1 MSGDFQS
8 SVDTPIAFE
17 QEAERVRSYVE
28 ASKSKNTVRAYQAD
42 AREFDAWCAARD
54 QPSLPASPA
63 TVAAFLAGC
72 ADRGL
77 KASTI
82 GRKASAIRY
91 AHKARGFDSPT
102 AAAEV
107 EATLAGIRRE
117 IGMASTQK
125 APATATAIAVMLSH
139 INTTSMSASATGH
152 FSPSGSQEPS
162 VEPNWQASG
171 RGYRLHRKLGTRR

>member
-1 MSGDFQS
+1 MS
-8 SVDTPIAFE
+8 
-17 QEAERVRSYVE
+17 E
-28 ASKSKNTVRAYQAD
+28 ASKSKDTVRAYRTGALASSTPGAQLAI
-42 AREFDAWCAARD
+42 ES
-54 QPSLPASPA
+54 SLPASPA

-77 KASTI
+77 RGVDHRTQGQRDPI
-82 GRKASAIRY
+82 
-91 AHKARGFDSPT
+91 AHKARGFNSPT

-139 INTTSMSASATGH
+139 INTTSMIGKRDRALLAIG
-152 FSPSGSQEPS
+152 FAGSPPS
-162 VEPNWQASG
+162 HRAGRPPG

>member
-1 MSGDFQS
+1 MSGNLQG
-8 SVDTPIAFE
+8 SVATPIAFE
-17 QEAERVRSYVE
+17 REAKLVRSYVE
-28 ASKSKNTVRAYQAD
+28 ASKSKDTVRAYQTD

-82 GRKASAIRY
+82 ERKASAIRY
-91 AHKARGFDSPT
+91 AHKARGSDSPT

-117 IGMASTQK
+117 IGMASTRRPQRL
-125 APATATAIAVMLSH
+125 PRPSLSCSR
-139 INTTSMSASATGH
+139 TS
-152 FSPSGSQEPS
+152 
-162 VEPNWQASG
+162 
-171 RGYRLHRKLGTRR
+171 TRRQ